1 MGGAAGGGGG
11 EGAWGAPPPP
21 FYNFFQTALPP
32 SKLMPLPMGHTPH
45 LKMKPLPYE
54 KQTPPLKHEA
64 PFHEMIPRKSTI
76 NNNKI

>member
-1 MGGAAGGGGG
+1 MGGTPPPILQFFSNRPPPIKTD
-11 EGAWGAPPPP
+11 APP
-21 FYNFFQTALPP
+21 
-32 SKLMPLPMGHTPH
+32 PMGHTPH

-64 PFHEMIPRKSTI
+64 PFHEMIPRKSTV